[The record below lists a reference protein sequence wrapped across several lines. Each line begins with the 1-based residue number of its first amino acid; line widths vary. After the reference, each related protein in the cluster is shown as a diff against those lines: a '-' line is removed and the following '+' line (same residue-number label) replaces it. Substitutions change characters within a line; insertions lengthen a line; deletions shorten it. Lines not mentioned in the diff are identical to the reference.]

1 MPRLLEEEVTA
12 TYSGLRAAIDHGDYL
27 IGPDPRQ
34 HYVLVGGIRSTGLT
48 SGMAVAEYV
57 RDQLES
63 VGLNLVAK
71 ADVPATSSDAQHRG
85 SLHPPLP
92 GRRED
97 KRRPGLRQDR
107 VLCERVTSRRT
118 TRCVHNLVIPP
129 AVLGGLR
136 RRTRV
141 MNGRCQGFF
150 CGAEVQ
156 TMLGEARR

>member
-27 IGPDPRQ
+27 IAPDPRQ

-71 ADVPATSSDAQHRG
+71 AAAPPPPRRSSSPTCAQAG
-85 SLHPPLP
+85 
-92 GRRED
+92 
-97 KRRPGLRQDR
+97 
-107 VLCERVTSRRT
+107 
-118 TRCVHNLVIPP
+118 
-129 AVLGGLR
+129 
-136 RRTRV
+136 RRTR
-141 MNGRCQGFF
+141 
-150 CGAEVQ
+150 
-156 TMLGEARR
+156 RRRVCKSLCRALS